1 MAYNKPSF
9 DSTKFSLGPAIVS
22 IGATGATPT
31 LDLGAVESAG
41 FELISEVED
50 VFLGAPQVL
59 VAVLPS
65 REEATMNWTLM
76 EWEIQNFARAIGAG
90 ITTSTSYRFGAGDV
104 AKQEF
109 STLLQH
115 RVQGSGDTFEVRVWK
130 SVPAGN
136 LPVTLD
142 SSQTLFEMTFRALN
156 TDGLNWRLE
165 TVDEYL
171 EIVQIPAP

>member
-1 MAYNKPSF
+1 MAYNKPSY

-31 LDLGAVESAG
+31 TDLGAVESCG

-65 REEATMNWTLM
+65 REEATMTWTLM

-90 ITTSTSYRFGAGDV
+90 ITTDTSYRFGAGDV
-104 AKQEF
+104 AKQQF

-115 RVQGSGDTFEVRVWK
+115 RVQGSGNTFEVRIWK
-130 SVPAGN
+130 AIPAGN

-142 SSQTLFEMTFRALN
+142 SSQTLFEMTFRAINLA
-156 TDGLNWRLE
+156 GANWRSE

-171 EIVQIPAP
+171 EIAEIAAP

>member
-1 MAYNKPSF
+1 LAYNKPSF

-22 IGATGATPT
+22 IGATGATPST
-31 LDLGAVESAG
+31 DLGAVESAG

-65 REEATMNWTLM
+65 REEATMTWTLM

-90 ITTSTSYRFGAGDV
+90 ITTATSYRFGAGDV
-104 AKQEF
+104 AKQQF
-109 STLLQH
+109 STLFQH
-115 RVQGSGDTFEVRVWK
+115 RVQGSGDTFEVRIWK
-130 SVPAGN
+130 AIPAGN

-156 TDGLNWRLE
+156 TDGLNWRSE

-171 EIVQIPAP
+171 EIAQIAAP